1 MTITLAELTQISGLE
16 VLEHLEREIAIPV
29 VDGVQA
35 QGDLIVIPAAILG
48 EIRVPEHQHWR
59 EVPPSGVE
67 LLRSAGGGNPHTL
80 VGERRTC
87 EWTAWVHDPE
97 GLAIGVLRNTRPAYL
112 IHPEHGGSGIAP
124 GTWVVR
130 RQRERGF
137 AHPRWST
144 AVSSRRDTLVAD

>member
-1 MTITLAELTQISGLE
+1 MTVTLAELTEMSGLD
-16 VLEHLEREIAIPV
+16 VLEHLEREVAIPV
-29 VDGVQA
+29 VDGIQA
-35 QGDLIVIPAAILG
+35 QGDLIVIPAAMLLNF
-48 EIRVPEHQHWR
+48 RVYADRGWR

-80 VGERRTC
+80 VAERHTC
-87 EWTAWVHDPE
+87 EWTTWVQDPT

-130 RQRERGF
+130 RQRERQF
-137 AHPRWST
+137 AGARGPGT
-144 AVSSRRDTLVAD
+144 ASSRRDILVVD